1 MPSDFVLTTLVMLL
15 FPAIVAFAAAS
26 DLFTM
31 RISNYVSLLLV
42 AGFAVTAL
50 AAGMPIANLWPH
62 LAAGALMLAISFG
75 FFAAGWIGG
84 GDAKFASA
92 IALWIGFSHLL
103 DYALA
108 ASAFGGL
115 LTLLLLW
122 LRRLPL
128 PPVLMRQEWIYRL
141 HAPTNG
147 VPYGIALA
155 AAALLVYP
163 DTVWMTSL
171 LS

>member
-1 MPSDFVLTTLVMLL
+1 MESNFVQTTMVGLL
-15 FPAIVAFAAAS
+15 FPSVVAFAAAS

-31 RISNYVSLLLV
+31 RISNRVSLVLV
-42 AGFAVTAL
+42 AGFAVTAV
-50 AAGMPIANLWPH
+50 AAGMPLAALWQH
-62 LAAGALMLAISFG
+62 LAAGALMLAISFA

-92 IALWIGFSHLL
+92 IALWIGFAHIL

-108 ASAFGGL
+108 ASVFGGM
-115 LTLLLLW
+115 LTLVLLW
-122 LRRLPL
+122 LRSMPL
-128 PPVLMRQEWIYRL
+128 PPVLMRQEWICRL
-141 HAPTNG
+141 HLPTNG

-163 DTVWMTSL
+163 DTVWMTAL